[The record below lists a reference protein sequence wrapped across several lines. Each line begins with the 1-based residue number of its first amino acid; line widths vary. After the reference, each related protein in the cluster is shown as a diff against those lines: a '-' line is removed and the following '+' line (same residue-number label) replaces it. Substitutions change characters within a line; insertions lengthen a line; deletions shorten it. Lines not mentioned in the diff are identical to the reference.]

1 MSNINRKTLA
11 GLLIMM
17 MILLSILK
25 GLADFPGERVIA
37 VMAGISGWIAGLL
50 LFIDASRALKIQA
63 GILILLGL
71 ILSIFAMTRGHAP
84 DLFLLATLN
93 TALLSMIAA
102 VGFLRLVTL
111 PRENTASNLP
121 RGPAAFFRTML
132 GLSFSS
138 SITNISAPI
147 VVCDRI
153 HATRPVNRYMASCS
167 TRVFCGAASW
177 SPFYG
182 AMAVVLTYSPQAD
195 LLWLIFAG
203 MPVCIAGLVYVC
215 STAWRFHKHELSD
228 FVGYPLQGRDVR
240 IPLVLIC
247 TCLFGYLLFA
257 KSSILAIIASC
268 ALLVTAATL
277 VLRYGL
283 ISAISQMGEFVA
295 EGLPR
300 MVSELTL
307 FLSAGVLAVG
317 IIALIELD
325 LVEFHITNYSTI
337 TIVSV
342 LVGMVVLSA
351 IGIHPVIQ
359 IASLSPILLESSP
372 SANLIGATWLF
383 AWHLG
388 TCSSYLSGT
397 NLIFQGRYDIPSWRI
412 AMDNWPYSV
421 TLVVLGSIW
430 LVTLNHYLPA
440 FQ

>member
-1 MSNINRKTLA
+1 M
-11 GLLIMM
+11 IMT

-25 GLADFPGERVIA
+25 GLVDFPGEHVVA
-37 VMAGISGWIAGLL
+37 LLAGISGWIAGLL
-50 LFIDASRALKIQA
+50 LFIDTSRALKIQA
-63 GILILLGL
+63 GILVLLGMT
-71 ILSIFAMTRGHAP
+71 LSIFALTRGQTP

-93 TALLSMIAA
+93 TSLLSMVAA
-102 VGFLRLVTL
+102 VGFLRLVAL
-111 PRENTASNLP
+111 PGDDTAPSLP
-121 RGPAAFFRTML
+121 QGPAAFFRTVM

-138 SITNISAPI
+138 SIINISAP
-147 VVCDRI
+147 VVMCDRI
-153 HATRPVNRYMASCS
+153 HVTKPINRYVASCS

-182 AMAVVLTYSPQAD
+182 AMAVVFTYSPEAN

-203 MPVCIAGLVYVC
+203 IPVCIVGLLYVC
-215 STAWRFHKHELSD
+215 LTAWKFHQHELSD
-228 FVGYPLQGRDVR
+228 FVGYPVHGRDTR
-240 IPLVLIC
+240 IPLILIC
-247 TCLFGYLLFA
+247 TSLLGYLLLDG
-257 KSSILAIIASC
+257 SSILAIIASS
-268 ALLVTAATL
+268 ALLVTVTML

-283 ISAISQMGEFVA
+283 ISTISRMSDFVA
-295 EGLPR
+295 EGLPK

-317 IIALIELD
+317 IIALIEAD
-325 LVEFHITNYSTI
+325 LIEFHITNYSTI

-342 LVGMVVLSA
+342 LAGMVLLSA

-359 IASLSPILLESSP
+359 IASAAPILLESAP
-372 SANLIGATWLF
+372 NANLIGATWLF

-397 NLIFQGRYDIPSWRI
+397 NLIFQGRYGIPSWRI
-412 AMDNWPYSV
+412 AMDNWPYSI
-421 TLVVLGSIW
+421 TMVVFGSIW